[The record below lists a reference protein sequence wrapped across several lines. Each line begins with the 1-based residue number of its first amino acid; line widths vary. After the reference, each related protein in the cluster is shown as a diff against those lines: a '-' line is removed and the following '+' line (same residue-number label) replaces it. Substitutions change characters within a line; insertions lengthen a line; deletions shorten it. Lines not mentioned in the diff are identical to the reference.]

1 METKVPRTLLTNI
14 RIFDGTGQAPF
25 EGEVLIEGDRIV
37 QVARAG
43 EPAIDAADGQTISGN
58 GATLMPGMVEAHA
71 HLSWPSSIERF
82 IPQFVLP
89 PEEQLLATIR
99 NARVLLESGF
109 TSAYSAGALGERLE
123 VVVRDEIDG
132 GWTPGPRLRASTI
145 ERSPEGDPMATG
157 DIHHGRGPEAIKA
170 FVKYCK
176 EIGIDQVKLQI
187 SGEDA
192 LLPGSSQHI
201 LYTEEEAQAA
211 GEQARESDI
220 WLSAH
225 TQASEA
231 IKMAL
236 RAGVRVLYHCT
247 YADAEALDMLEAHKD
262 EIFVA
267 PAIGVI
273 VATLEATPPPHIDMS
288 GMKEAAAPVIELSK
302 TLIPELKRRGV
313 RVLIGGDYGFP
324 FNPNGANARDLQH
337 FVDLFGYTPT
347 EALVAATKLG
357 GELMGRG
364 HELGLIQ
371 PGYLADLLLV
381 DGDPT
386 QDVSILQNRTKLLM
400 IMKGG
405 QMHKAPTAALGQ
417 AA

>member
-1 METKVPRTLLTNI
+1 MSRILITNV
-14 RIFDGTGQAPF
+14 RIFDGSGRAPF
-25 EGEVLIEGDRIV
+25 PGEVLIEGDRILRV
-37 QVARAG
+37 IEAAEAGVDPTSAQVVDGRA
-43 EPAIDAADGQTISGN
+43 
-58 GATLMPGMVEAHA
+58 ATLMPGMVEAHA

-82 IPQFVLP
+82 IPDFVLP
-89 PEEQLLATIR
+89 PEEQLLATVR
-99 NARVLLESGF
+99 NARIVLESGF
-109 TSAYSAGALGERLE
+109 TSAYSAGALGERIE
-123 VVVRDEIDG
+123 VVLRDEIDG
-132 GWTPGPRLRASTI
+132 GWLPGPRLRASTI
-145 ERSPEGDPMATG
+145 ERSPEGDPSATG
-157 DIHHGRGPEAIKA
+157 AIHHGRGPEAIKA
-170 FVKYCK
+170 FVKFCK
-176 EIGIDQVKLQI
+176 DIGIDQVKLQI

-201 LYTEEEAQAA
+201 LYTEEEVQAA
-211 GEQARESDI
+211 GEQARESGI

-236 RAGVRVLYHCT
+236 RGGVRVLYHCT
-247 YADAEALDMLEAHKD
+247 YADAEALDMLEARKD

-273 VATLEATPPPHIDMS
+273 VATLEAKPPPHVDMTA
-288 GMKEAAAPVIELSK
+288 MKEAAAPVIELSK
-302 TLIPELKRRGV
+302 KLVPELKRRGV
-313 RVLIGGDYGFP
+313 RVLPGGDYGFP
-324 FNPNGANARDLQH
+324 FNPNGNNARDLQH

-364 HELGLIQ
+364 DELGLIK

-381 DGDPT
+381 KGDPT
-386 QDVSILQNRTKLLM
+386 QDVSILQNRANLLM

-405 QMHKAPTAALGQ
+405 RAHKSLPPTSQ

>member
-1 METKVPRTLLTNI
+1 VETKVSRTLHHQYSDL
-14 RIFDGTGQAPF
+14 RRHGPAPF
-25 EGEVLIEGDRIV
+25 DGEVLIEGDRIV
-37 QVARAG
+37 QVAHHG
-43 EPAIDAADGQTISGN
+43 EPAISAGAQVVSGG

-89 PEEQLLATIR
+89 PEEQLLATVR

-109 TSAYSAGALGERLE
+109 TSAYSAGALGERIE

-170 FVKYCK
+170 FVKFCK
-176 EIGIDQVKLQI
+176 DIGIDQVKLQI

-225 TQASEA
+225 TQASESS
-231 IKMAL
+231 
-236 RAGVRVLYHCT
+236 RWRCGRVCGCST
-247 YADAEALDMLEAHKD
+247 TAPIADAEALDMLEAKKD

-273 VATLEATPPPHIDMS
+273 VATLEATPAAAHRHERHEGGGQAGDRTVQEADP
-288 GMKEAAAPVIELSK
+288 GAEAARRARAARRRLRLPVQSQ
-302 TLIPELKRRGV
+302 
-313 RVLIGGDYGFP
+313 
-324 FNPNGANARDLQH
+324 RDQR
-337 FVDLFGYTPT
+337 P
-347 EALVAATKLG
+347 
-357 GELMGRG
+357 R
-364 HELGLIQ
+364 
-371 PGYLADLLLV
+371 P
-381 DGDPT
+381 
-386 QDVSILQNRTKLLM
+386 
-400 IMKGG
+400 
-405 QMHKAPTAALGQ
+405 AALRGSVRLHPDRSPGRRHQ
-417 AA
+417 AGRRADGPRRRAGPDQAWLPGRLCCWSTAIRPRTSRSCRTAPNC

>member
-1 METKVPRTLLTNI
+1 MARTLITNI
-14 RIFDGTGQAPF
+14 QVFDGTGRAPF
-25 EGEVLIEGDRIV
+25 AGEVLIEDNRIAR
-37 QVARAG
+37 VAQTASEGRI
-43 EPAIDAADGQTISGN
+43 EAADATVIDGG
-58 GATLMPGMVEAHA
+58 GATLMPGLIEAHA

-82 IPQFVLP
+82 IPEFILP
-89 PEEQLLATIR
+89 PEEQLLATVR

-109 TSAYSAGALGERLE
+109 TSAYSAGALGERIE
-123 VVVRDEIDG
+123 VVVRNEIDG

-145 ERSPEGDPMATG
+145 ERSPEGENTG
-157 DIHHGRGPEAIKA
+157 EIDHGRGPEAMKA
-170 FVKYCK
+170 FVKHCK
-176 EIGIDQVKLQI
+176 AIGIDQVKLVI

-201 LYTEEEAQAA
+201 LYTEEEVQAA

-225 TQASEA
+225 TQAGEA

-247 YADAEALDMLEAHKD
+247 YADEEALDLLEAHKD

-273 VATLEATPPPHIDMS
+273 VATLEAKPPPHIDMTS
-288 GMKEAAAPVIELSK
+288 MKEAAVPVVEK
-302 TLIPELKRRGV
+302 CKVLIPELKRRGV
-313 RVLIGGDYGFP
+313 RVLPGGDYGFP

-357 GELMGRG
+357 GELMGRAD
-364 HELGLIQ
+364 ELGLVE

-386 QDVSILQNRTKLLM
+386 QDVSILQRRDRLLM
-400 IMKGG
+400 IMKDGK
-405 QMHKAPTAALGQ
+405 MHKAPAQPLSRAA
-417 AA
+417 A

>member
-1 METKVPRTLLTNI
+1 MAIRWRRRIFQRVSSAAQEKSEGGNQVPRTLLTNI

-25 EGEVLIEGDRIV
+25 DGEVLIEDDRIV
-37 QVARAG
+37 QVARRG
-43 EPAIDAADGQTISGN
+43 EPAIDAGEARIVPGG

-89 PEEQLLATIR
+89 PEEQLLATVR

-109 TSAYSAGALGERLE
+109 TSAYSAGALGERIE

-170 FVKYCK
+170 FVRFCK
-176 EIGIDQVKLQI
+176 DIGIDQVKLQI

-211 GEQARESDI
+211 
-220 WLSAH
+220 
-225 TQASEA
+225 
-231 IKMAL
+231 
-236 RAGVRVLYHCT
+236 
-247 YADAEALDMLEAHKD
+247 AEALDMLEAKTD

-288 GMKEAAAPVIELSK
+288 GMKEAAKPVIELSK
-302 TLIPELKRRGV
+302 KLVPELKRRGI
-313 RVLIGGDYGFP
+313 RVLPGGDYGFP
-324 FNPNGANARDLQH
+324 FNPNGTNARDLQH

-364 HELGLIQ
+364 HELGLVQ

-386 QDVSILQNRTKLLM
+386 QDVSILQNRAKLLM

-405 QMHKAPTAALGQ
+405 HMHKAPPVNAEQ